1 MALQSHFGGP
11 LLQQMLQEAC
21 GVARPP
27 AGEGVARG
35 QEGAGRRGS
44 NLTGQMA
51 VTLSERRKMGPIVV
65 RARRRKLMEKF
76 VIEGGAPLSGTLVPA
91 GNKNGALPILASS
104 LLTDEQVL
112 VRNVPRIRDVDA
124 MLEILRGIGVE
135 VSWRGQNEVA
145 LCAGKVGS
153 GEIDRELAELIRAS
167 FLLAGPLLARFH
179 RAVMPPPGGDVI
191 GRRRLDPHLDAFR
204 AMGAEVDCDGE
215 IVLGAPRGL
224 RPSDVFMDEPSVMAT
239 ENALLAAALIPGT
252 TVIGNAACEPH
263 VQDLARMLVKMG
275 ADIQGIGSNLLTVN
289 GSERLHGCEHDVAP
303 DHIEI
308 GSFMALAGVTGGELR
323 IKDTVP
329 DDLRMIRLVFE
340 RLGLRSELHGNDV
353 FVPGGQKLVV
363 QADVGEYKSKI
374 QDGPWPA
381 FPADLTSIAIALA
394 TQAEGSI
401 LIHEWMFE
409 NRLIFADKLI
419 LMGADIVMCD
429 PHRAIVTGPRRLRG
443 ERVESP
449 DIRAGM
455 AMLLAALCAEGRS
468 EIGNIRQIDRGY
480 ERIDERLRDLGA
492 HIERVA
498 TEPVHA

>member
-1 MALQSHFGGP
+1 
-11 LLQQMLQEAC
+11 
-21 GVARPP
+21 
-27 AGEGVARG
+27 
-35 QEGAGRRGS
+35 
-44 NLTGQMA
+44 
-51 VTLSERRKMGPIVV
+51 
-65 RARRRKLMEKF
+65 MEKF
-76 VIEGGAPLSGTLVPA
+76 LIDGGVPLSGTMVPA

-104 LLTDEQVL
+104 VLTEEEVV

-124 MLEILRGIGVE
+124 MLAILRAIGVD
-135 VSWRGQNEVA
+135 VGWRGQNELA
-145 LCAGKVGS
+145 LCAADVS
-153 GEIDRELAELIRAS
+153 EAAVEQELAELIRAS
-167 FLLAGPLLARFH
+167 FLLAGPLLARFG
-179 RAVMPPPGGDVI
+179 RAVMSPPGGDVI

-204 AMGAEVDCDGE
+204 TMGANVDCGRD
-215 IVLGAPRGL
+215 IVLSAPRGL
-224 RPSDVFMDEPSVMAT
+224 QPTDVFMDEPSVMAT
-239 ENALLAAALIPGT
+239 ENALMAAALTPGT

-263 VQDLARMLVKMG
+263 VQDLARMLLKMG
-275 ADIQGIGSNLLTVN
+275 ADIQGIGSNVVTVN
-289 GSERLHGCEHDVAP
+289 GVQRLHGCEHEVAP

-329 DDLRMIRLVFE
+329 GDLRMIRLVF
-340 RLGLRSELHGNDV
+340 RSIGLHSELDGNDV
-353 FVPGGQKLVV
+353 IVPGGQKLVTLT
-363 QADVGEYKSKI
+363 DVGGYKCRV

-381 FPADLTSIAIALA
+381 FPADLTSIAVALA

-401 LIHEWMFE
+401 LVHEWMFE
-409 NRLIFADKLI
+409 NRLIFTDKLI

-455 AMLLAALCAEGRS
+455 AMLLAALCADGRS

-480 ERIDERLRDLGA
+480 ERIDERLRELGA
-492 HIERVA
+492 RIERVA

>member
-1 MALQSHFGGP
+1 MSEWKAADGTL
-11 LLQQMLQEAC
+11 
-21 GVARPP
+21 
-27 AGEGVARG
+27 AGA
-35 QEGAGRRGS
+35 QHGAS
-44 NLTGQMA
+44 NSRADMA
-51 VTLSERRKMGPIVV
+51 VTLAQRAAGGVGGPQI
-65 RARRRKLMEKF
+65 AGGRRRKLMEKF
-76 VIEGGAPLSGTLVPA
+76 VIEGGVPLSGTLVPA
-91 GNKNGALPILASS
+91 GNKNGALPILAACV
-104 LLTDEQVL
+104 LTDAEVL

-124 MLEILRGIGVE
+124 MLEILGAIGVHI
-135 VSWRGQNEVA
+135 SWRGPNELA
-145 LCAGKVGS
+145 LCASDVH
-153 GEIDRELAELIRAS
+153 EAAIEPALAESIRAS
-167 FLLAGPLLARFH
+167 FLLAGPLLARFG

-204 AMGAEVDCDGE
+204 AMGAVTDCDRE
-215 IVLGAPRGL
+215 IVLSAPRGL

-239 ENALLAAALIPGT
+239 ENALMAAALIPGT
-252 TVIGNAACEPH
+252 TVIGNAASEPH
-263 VQDLARMLVKMG
+263 VQDLARLLVKMG
-275 ADIQGIGSNLLTVN
+275 ADIHGIGSNLITVN
-289 GSERLHGCEHDVAP
+289 GAQRLSGCEHSVAP

-329 DDLRMIRLVFE
+329 SDLRMIRLVFE
-340 RLGLRSELHGNDV
+340 RVGLRSEVQDNDIL
-353 FVPGGQKLVV
+353 VPGGQKLVV

-381 FPADLTSIAIALA
+381 FPADLTSIAVALA

-401 LIHEWMFE
+401 LVHEWMFE
-409 NRLIFADKLI
+409 NRLIFTDKLI

-443 ERVESP
+443 ERLESP

-480 ERIDERLRDLGA
+480 ERIDERLRELGA
-492 HIERVA
+492 RIERVA
-498 TEPVHA
+498 TEPVPA